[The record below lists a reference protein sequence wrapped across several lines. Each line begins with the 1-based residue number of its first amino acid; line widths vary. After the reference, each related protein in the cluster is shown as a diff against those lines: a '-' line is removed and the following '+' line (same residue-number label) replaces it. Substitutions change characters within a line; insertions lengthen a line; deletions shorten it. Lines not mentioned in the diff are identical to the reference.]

1 MINILILSN
10 ILEGVVWEAIGIM
23 IIAYYFIKEVFHSSM
38 RIRQWK
44 KIFFFLAIWI
54 LYYLMQCIVLDLDFA
69 GMVRLYGITKCICI
83 PCIVMMCLYNRCK
96 NNDTILLIMPLIA
109 LIGIFAVIDYSFS
122 TKIFSSF
129 SLNYISA
136 IFIILSIY
144 ILKAMPKKYK
154 ILKIIFLGLTFGIVL
169 LSGSRTSLAATVLV
183 IGYICITEQD
193 LKKRQRYLG
202 LGGALFFVLLI
213 LVLIFGFNNDYNAT
227 RNGTTLERNIARALS
242 VFTAEGRFDQAR
254 ADLWERSFAQFQS
267 ESMTE
272 KLIGLGDNR
281 EHIVGSSAPHNFLM
295 EIFLCYGIVGF
306 VIYCVF
312 FVYQVVVIMSNSK
325 DKSYALLI
333 GGMAVFFGLLH
344 PFITTGSLYQTIVGL
359 IFLNCFAQE
368 GLYRENN
375 ISDKKYKDKQN
386 ENDGLMKVVRK

>member
-1 MINILILSN
+1 MKIRKDILLINILILTN

-23 IIAYYFIKEVFHSSM
+23 IIAYFLIKEVFHSSI

-44 KIFFFLAIWI
+44 KIFFFLIIWI

-69 GMVRLYGITKCICI
+69 SMVRLYGITKCICM
-83 PCIVMMCLYNRCK
+83 PCIIMICLYSRCR
-96 NNDTILLIMPLIA
+96 NNDTLLWIMPLIV
-109 LIGIFAVIDYSFS
+109 LIGIFAVIDYSFN
-122 TKIFSSF
+122 TKIFPFF

-136 IFIILSIY
+136 IFIILSIF
-144 ILKAMPKKYK
+144 ILKAMPEKYK
-154 ILKIIFLGLTFGIVL
+154 ISKILFLGLTFGIVL
-169 LSGSRTSLAATVLV
+169 LSGSRTSLAAIVLV

-193 LKKRQRYLG
+193 IKKRQRYLG
-202 LGGALFFVLLI
+202 LGGVLFFVLLI
-213 LVLIFGFNNDYNAT
+213 LVLTFGFNNDYNAT
-227 RNGTTLERNIARALS
+227 RNGTTLTKNIARALS

-254 ADLWERSFAQFQS
+254 ADLWTRSFAQFQS
-267 ESMTE
+267 ESSTE

-295 EIFLCYGIVGF
+295 EVFLCYGIVGF

-312 FVYQVVVIMSNSK
+312 FAYQIVVIMSNSK
-325 DKSYALLI
+325 NKSYALLI

-359 IFLNCFAQE
+359 MLLNCFAQE
-368 GLYRENN
+368 GSYRGSN
-375 ISDKKYKDKQN
+375 ISDRKYRGKWNEKQ
-386 ENDGLMKVVRK
+386 